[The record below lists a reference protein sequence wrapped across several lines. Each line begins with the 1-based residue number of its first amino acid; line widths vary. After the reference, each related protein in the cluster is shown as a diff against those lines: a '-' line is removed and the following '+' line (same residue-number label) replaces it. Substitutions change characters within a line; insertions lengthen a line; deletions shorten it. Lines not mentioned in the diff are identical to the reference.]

1 MPRKASASPATTAK
15 LPTLGRWR
23 SAVAVELIGAEA
35 GWRAGVPILVQNLV
49 TDYPSQLE
57 ADHLMRLS
65 DSERQAIAQ
74 AARDCLP
81 PGTRVRLFGSRLDDS
96 RRGGDIDLLVEPPFA
111 PGAEEQVTQRTH
123 FVARLYRLMGERRID
138 VLMVP
143 AFERD
148 TRPVVQAARRD
159 GQLLA
164 QVGQ

>member
-1 MPRKASASPATTAK
+1 M
-15 LPTLGRWR
+15 
-23 SAVAVELIGAEA
+23 
-35 GWRAGVPILVQNLV
+35 LVQNLV
-49 TDYPSQLE
+49 SVYLFQPE
-57 ADHLMRLS
+57 ADHLMRLN
-65 DSERQAIAQ
+65 DSERQAITQ

-111 PGAEEQVTQRTH
+111 LGAEEQVARRTR
-123 FVARLYRLMGERRID
+123 FVACLYRLMGERRID

-143 AFERD
+143 AFEPD